1 MDARLSVSRH
11 YTYVKLIKQ
20 LVERFRGFLTATS
33 SMRAVTDQ
41 TDDSIHLVSG
51 ATLLCWGRAS
61 RWKRMRH

>member
-11 YTYVKLIKQ
+11 YTYVKTNQKQ
-20 LVERFRGFLTATS
+20 LIERFRGFLTATS
-33 SMRAVTDQ
+33 SIRAVTDQ

-61 RWKRMRH
+61 R